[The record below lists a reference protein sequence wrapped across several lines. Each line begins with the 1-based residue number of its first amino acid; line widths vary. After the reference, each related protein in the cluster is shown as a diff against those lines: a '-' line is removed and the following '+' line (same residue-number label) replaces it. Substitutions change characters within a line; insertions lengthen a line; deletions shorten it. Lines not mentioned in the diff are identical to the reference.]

1 MLRRSI
7 RQSIAKSSTGN
18 SHAKTVARQIRKE
31 KRSPSIASAL
41 RSSTPSH
48 SVSTQKSKLSG
59 GDESDSVREKLR
71 KRDLTNSLPKGIVP
85 HDRRLQ
91 CSKVKPKT
99 LLVYNAAVTGFL
111 KWNRTQCYG
120 LHSHASVDEAISA
133 YIHELCSQGKTVTEG
148 SYVVFGWI
156 LFKSRVHLP
165 DKQQLPLAR
174 QALKGWRSKFPG
186 KSRSGMDLVLWD
198 WVAYHAC
205 LQGFFHT
212 AAAILIQGDC
222 YLRPCETLS
231 LTKRHLIAPQRR
243 MRTWGVVIGLE
254 EDSIPSKSG
263 EFDECVFAD
272 SPGRSDV
279 NLILALLSR
288 RKLGRHV
295 SLFHPLTAKQY
306 NSQIQSSAA
315 KAGLSSFRL
324 TAHHLR
330 HSGASHDA
338 YYKVRTLKEIQT
350 RGRWK
355 AANSVNRYRKPGRML
370 LSQASVTR
378 HVWKQAE
385 GARSKVIKSLSQSL
399 Q

>member
-1 MLRRSI
+1 
-7 RQSIAKSSTGN
+7 
-18 SHAKTVARQIRKE
+18 
-31 KRSPSIASAL
+31 
-41 RSSTPSH
+41 
-48 SVSTQKSKLSG
+48 
-59 GDESDSVREKLR
+59 
-71 KRDLTNSLPKGIVP
+71 
-85 HDRRLQ
+85 
-91 CSKVKPKT
+91 
-99 LLVYNAAVTGFL
+99 
-111 KWNRTQCYG
+111 
-120 LHSHASVDEAISA
+120 
-133 YIHELCSQGKTVTEG
+133 
-148 SYVVFGWI
+148 
-156 LFKSRVHLP
+156 
-165 DKQQLPLAR
+165 
-174 QALKGWRSKFPG
+174 
-186 KSRSGMDLVLWD
+186 MDLVLWD